1 VYFADWTGTENG
13 DTSAIV
19 RPRISVVYTR
29 FYPLWDFWTKQM
41 DGLIRIVWG
50 HISANCGLNRVLV
63 TVLLMI
69 AAQSRTNA
77 QLRFDVAS
85 IRPTPDRREESLV
98 VNPGGFIYSRVS
110 LKDCLEAAYG
120 VKRYRPVLDKT
131 GLEGRYDFT
140 LALASAPGAGA
151 DGIKRS
157 AFEEGFSLFAY
168 ALDQIGLRLEAQR
181 ALVEMLVVDHVEK
194 TPTEN

>member
-1 VYFADWTGTENG
+1 
-13 DTSAIV
+13 
-19 RPRISVVYTR
+19 
-29 FYPLWDFWTKQM
+29 M
-41 DGLIRIVWG
+41 DGLIRSVWG

-85 IRPTPDRREESLV
+85 IRTTPDRREESLV
-98 VNPGGFIYSRVS
+98 VNPGGLIYSRVS

>member
-1 VYFADWTGTENG
+1 
-13 DTSAIV
+13 
-19 RPRISVVYTR
+19 
-29 FYPLWDFWTKQM
+29 
-41 DGLIRIVWG
+41 
-50 HISANCGLNRVLV
+50 
-63 TVLLMI
+63 
-69 AAQSRTNA
+69 
-77 QLRFDVAS
+77 
-85 IRPTPDRREESLV
+85 
-98 VNPGGFIYSRVS
+98 
-110 LKDCLEAAYG
+110 